1 MEADRLMTGVVL
13 RKDSGFSILES
24 NEKAPDTGGGQGP
37 AGEGT
42 VLGRRDTVPPRSEG
56 KNEGEEE
63 VEAT

>member
-24 NEKAPDTGGGQGP
+24 NEKAPDTGRGQGP

-42 VLGRRDTVPPRSEG
+42 VLEERHSSSKIRG
-56 KNEGEEE
+56 KE
-63 VEAT
+63 